1 MKLSRLLV
9 LAVLALLVAPAADA
23 GTVMF
28 VGAAE
33 DQARSLDPVVAKT
46 QMDLAALAGFDAVRM
61 TSVWSPGRREV
72 SGEELTVLQNAA
84 AAAQLDGI
92 RLILTVYHRNQRTTP
107 LTAQAR
113 ADFASYAASIAR
125 AVPTIDD
132 FIVGNEPNL
141 NLFWMPQ
148 FDKKGGN
155 AAALAYE
162 RLLAQTYD
170 ALKAVSPDLNVIGG
184 AVSPRGQDKPKAA
197 RQTHSP
203 STFIPGSRSIPT

>member
-1 MKLSRLLV
+1 MKLSRLLIA
-9 LAVLALLVAPAADA
+9 AVAVALFVAPAAGA
-23 GTVMF
+23 GATMF

-61 TSVWSPGRREV
+61 TSVWSPGQREV

-84 AAAQLDGI
+84 AEAQLDGI

-125 AVPTIDD
+125 DVPTIDD
-132 FIVGNEPNL
+132 FIIGNEPNL

-148 FDKKGGN
+148 FDKKGGKD
-155 AAALAYE
+155 
-162 RLLAQTYD
+162 R
-170 ALKAVSPDLNVIGG
+170 K
-184 AVSPRGQDKPKAA
+184 
-197 RQTHSP
+197 
-203 STFIPGSRSIPT
+203 ST